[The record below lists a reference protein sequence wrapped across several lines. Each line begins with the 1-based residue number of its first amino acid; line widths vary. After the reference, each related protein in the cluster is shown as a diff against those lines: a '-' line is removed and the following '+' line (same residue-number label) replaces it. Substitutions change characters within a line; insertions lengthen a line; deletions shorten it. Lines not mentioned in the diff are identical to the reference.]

1 MKETIIELM
10 DNASEEQLRAIF
22 QFVKAILN
30 Q

>member
-1 MKETIIELM
+1 MKETIIELL
-10 DNASEEQLRAIF
+10 DSASEEQLRAIF